1 MVLYDQGLQK
11 FYNSSDIQNII
22 KTNRPLVFDK
32 TKDMELRNNLTSVI
46 SDGEVF
52 TQRNENLVVTG
63 FDFEDTKQ
71 EATDSIKSVNA
82 LYGYTPEFLEIYAQV
97 GVAYASLSNNI
108 NYNNSLVNEMYKCF
122 QYNELKRKR
131 AA

>member
-1 MVLYDQGLQK
+1 MAVYDQGLQK

-32 TKDMELRNNLTSVI
+32 TKDMELTNNLILVI

-52 TQRNENLVVTG
+52 TQINENLGVTG
-63 FDFEDTKQ
+63 FDFEDTKK

-82 LYGYTPEFLEIYAQV
+82 LMATRLSFSRYTLRWELLM
-97 GVAYASLSNNI
+97 ASVSNNI
-108 NYNNSLVNEMYKCF
+108 NYNNSAVNKI
-122 QYNELKRKR
+122 
-131 AA
+131 

>member
-32 TKDMELRNNLTSVI
+32 TQDMELTNNLTSVI

-52 TQRNENLVVTG
+52 TQKNENLVVTG

-71 EATDSIKSVNA
+71 EVTDSIKSVNA
-82 LYGYTPEFLEIYAQV
+82 LYGYTPKFLEIYA
-97 GVAYASLSNNI
+97 
-108 NYNNSLVNEMYKCF
+108 
-122 QYNELKRKR
+122 
-131 AA
+131 

>member
-11 FYNSSDIQNII
+11 FYNSPDIQNII
-22 KTNRPLVFDK
+22 KTNRSLVFDK
-32 TKDMELRNNLTSVI
+32 TKDMELTNNLTSVI

-52 TQRNENLVVTG
+52 TQRNENLGVTG
-63 FDFEDTKQ
+63 FDFEDTKK

-97 GVAYASLSNNI
+97 GAAYGFF
-108 NYNNSLVNEMYKCF
+108 E
-122 QYNELKRKR
+122 
-131 AA
+131 

>member
-32 TKDMELRNNLTSVI
+32 TKDMELTNNLTSVI

-52 TQRNENLVVTG
+52 TQ
-63 FDFEDTKQ
+63 K
-71 EATDSIKSVNA
+71 IKILLLQA
-82 LYGYTPEFLEIYAQV
+82 LILKIQNKKPQTP
-97 GVAYASLSNNI
+97 
-108 NYNNSLVNEMYKCF
+108 
-122 QYNELKRKR
+122 
-131 AA
+131 

>member
-11 FYNSSDIQNII
+11 FYNSPDIQNII
-22 KTNRPLVFDK
+22 KTNRSLVFDK
-32 TKDMELRNNLTSVI
+32 TKDMELTNNLTSVI

-52 TQRNENLVVTG
+52 TQKNENLVVTG

-71 EATDSIKSVNA
+71 EVTDSIKSVNA

-97 GVAYASLSNNI
+97 GAAYGFS
-108 NYNNSLVNEMYKCF
+108 E
-122 QYNELKRKR
+122 
-131 AA
+131 

>member
-32 TKDMELRNNLTSVI
+32 TKDMELTNNLTSVI

-52 TQRNENLVVTG
+52 TQKMKILVL
-63 FDFEDTKQ
+63 Q
-71 EATDSIKSVNA
+71 A
-82 LYGYTPEFLEIYAQV
+82 LILKIQKKKPQTP
-97 GVAYASLSNNI
+97 
-108 NYNNSLVNEMYKCF
+108 
-122 QYNELKRKR
+122 
-131 AA
+131 

>member
-32 TKDMELRNNLTSVI
+32 TKDLELTNNLTSVI

-52 TQRNENLVVTG
+52 TQKMKILLLQALILKIQN
-63 FDFEDTKQ
+63 K
-71 EATDSIKSVNA
+71 KSQ
-82 LYGYTPEFLEIYAQV
+82 TP
-97 GVAYASLSNNI
+97 
-108 NYNNSLVNEMYKCF
+108 
-122 QYNELKRKR
+122 
-131 AA
+131 